1 MKRKYMFMALLCYA
15 LTTAAQD
22 ASHNYV
28 RTRSMLDETG
38 GKYLDKVE
46 YYDGLGRPFQTVL
59 KKVTASNSNLVT
71 LQEYDVAGRAV
82 NSWLP
87 IVSSAEYVA
96 PAAFKSSAPSNYGN
110 DSRPY
115 GQRGQG
121 SGTREEE
128 KEEHSKGLLSV
139 PSGLSPLA
147 GALYLFRQSS
157 WLSGLRPAAFL
168 LRGLP
173 IGRSF
178 AGEGGRELFLQ
189 KVPSSGPIPLPRQ
202 VSFRQKAPDLPR

>member
-1 MKRKYMFMALLCYA
+1 MNGSFMWFSRAGNHPDGMK
-15 LTTAAQD
+15 
-22 ASHNYV
+22 AS
-28 RTRSMLDETG
+28 
-38 GKYLDKVE
+38 
-46 YYDGLGRPFQTVL
+46 
-59 KKVTASNSNLVT
+59 AS
-71 LQEYDVAGRAV
+71 
-82 NSWLP
+82 LP
-87 IVSSAEYVA
+87 VSSVLW
-96 PAAFKSSAPSNYGN
+96 FQGVC
-110 DSRPY
+110 

-139 PSGLSPLA
+139 PSGLSPPA

-157 WLSGLRPAAFL
+157 WLSGLHPAAFL
-168 LRGLP
+168 LCGLP